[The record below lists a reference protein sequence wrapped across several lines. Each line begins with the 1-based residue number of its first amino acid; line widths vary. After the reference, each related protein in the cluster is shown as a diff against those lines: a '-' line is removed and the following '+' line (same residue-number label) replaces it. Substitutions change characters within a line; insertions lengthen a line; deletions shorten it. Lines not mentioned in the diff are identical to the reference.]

1 MRARL
6 AAFSVIALLVGVAAG
21 EADRIFGRGGN
32 ETLSSGAGADFLTG
46 GVGRD
51 GLNGGAGQDR
61 VAAEYDDSIDRICC
75 GSGADVVT
83 ADRDDVVAAD
93 RELVSRRLS
102 NRRGECT
109 SPGRE
114 CSGGSDDYAAS
125 SQAVV
130 GAVEFLRARGGKEI
144 VLIGASVGAA
154 WRGLVVTGLSG
165 LLSAWCR

>member
-1 MRARL
+1 MKARL
-6 AAFSVIALLVGVAAG
+6 AAFSVIALLIGVAAG

-32 ETLSSGAGADFLTG
+32 ETLSSGVRADFLTG

-61 VAAEYDDSIDRICC
+61 VAAQYD
-75 GSGADVVT
+75 
-83 ADRDDVVAAD
+83 
-93 RELVSRRLS
+93 
-102 NRRGECT
+102 NRRGVCT

>member
-1 MRARL
+1 MKARL
-6 AAFSVIALLVGVAAG
+6 AAFSVIALLIGVAAG

-32 ETLSSGAGADFLTG
+32 ETLSSGVRADFLTG

-61 VAAEYDDSIDRICC
+61 VAAQYDDSIDPISC

-83 ADRDDVVAAD
+83 ADRDDPVAAD
-93 RELVSRRLS
+93 CGLVSRRLS
-102 NRRGECT
+102 NRRGVCT